1 VRYGGIFDTVA
12 SVGRTALVGQTVLT
26 DTQGLREQE
35 LYAQRIWSE
44 RKVAAGLLQDLNLLT
59 FNSYRIAAPS
69 SAASTRP

>member
-1 VRYGGIFDTVA
+1 MRYGGIFDTVA

-44 RKVAAGLLQDLNLLT
+44 RKVARACC
-59 FNSYRIAAPS
+59 RI
-69 SAASTRP
+69 STC